1 MKRFKWSLL
10 VFLKYLYPS
19 MNAPREC
26 QCSKDGCDGII
37 LMIFVMTVNEA
48 DQKKSNPRYLQPCQG
63 NNRFKPGN
71 F

>member
-1 MKRFKWSLL
+1 
-10 VFLKYLYPS
+10 